1 MKDKQQDATKA
12 YPAEEGLAKFI
23 KTIVDTH
30 YALENAEKTPNV

>member
-12 YPAEEGLAKFI
+12 YPVEEGLAKFI

-30 YALENAEKTPNV
+30 YALESAKKTPNV